1 MLRLAHVLASVLPL
15 ASRVAGTCK
24 TKVDPAKLEG
34 DMKTD
39 G

>member
-1 MLRLAHVLASVLPL
+1 MLASVLPL

-24 TKVDPAKLEG
+24 TKVDPAKIEG
-34 DMKTD
+34 DINTE